1 MAIHWRRRGALAA
14 SLGLAAAAAATPARA
29 KRTLDLKKPEDSL
42 YAVVKLRGDLSGK
55 MVYQWYTGLLTL
67 LVPGK
72 MPAPV
77 ARYQGMIRTTW
88 TPQPDGGF
96 KYRTFDLGF
105 YGDLETGRAVKTLT
119 NPITGETV
127 EPVDIQD
134 GPVESVYS
142 VHGVFRDGAAPDNSK
157 TLSLPWVTAGDQ
169 VWYGAN
175 LAFEYA
181 NPLPPAQYPD
191 VSSTEKVTQRSI
203 FTYKGR
209 LSELADDATTSA
221 PMETLMT
228 VIATTHPWLRMG
240 RIPSFGHIQTVSHKI
255 ARPEDAAPEV
265 LDYIAKT
272 MPDYLTA
279 ETPFTGAG
287 NSFERYKRD
296 RLGK

>member
-1 MAIHWRRRGALAA
+1 MTTILSRRTVLAA
-14 SLGLAAAAAATPARA
+14 TLGTTAAVSNSARA
-29 KRTLDLKKPEDSL
+29 KRSLDLKTPEDCL
-42 YAVVKLRGDLSGK
+42 YAVVKLRGDTSGK

-77 ARYQGMIRTTW
+77 ARYQGIIRTAW
-88 TPQPDGGF
+88 TPQPDGSF

-105 YGDLETGRAVKTLT
+105 YGDLDTGRPVKTLT

-127 EPVDIQD
+127 APTDVRD
-134 GPVESVYS
+134 GPVESLYS
-142 VHGVFRDGAAPDNSK
+142 VHGVFRDGAKPDTTK
-157 TLSLPWVTAGDQ
+157 TLSLPWVTANDQ

-175 LAFEYA
+175 LAFEYP

-191 VSSTEKVTQRSI
+191 LSSTATVTQRSI

-209 LSELADDATTSA
+209 LSELEDDTTTSA

-228 VIATTHPWLRMG
+228 VIATTHPWLKMG

-255 ARPEDAAPEV
+255 ARPEDAPREV
-265 LDYIAKT
+265 LDYIAQV

-279 ETPFTGAG
+279 ETPFVGAG
-287 NSFERYKRD
+287 NSFERYKRE
-296 RLGK
+296 RLDK

>member
-1 MAIHWRRRGALAA
+1 MTTPLARRTLLASSTALAVARPA
-14 SLGLAAAAAATPARA
+14 SAR
-29 KRTLDLKKPEDSL
+29 RTLDLKTPEDCL

-55 MVYQWYTGLLTL
+55 MVYQWYTGMLSL

-77 ARYQGMIRTTW
+77 ARYQGIIRTTW
-88 TPQPDGGF
+88 TPQADGSF

-105 YGDLETGRAVKTLT
+105 YGDLETGRAVNTLV

-127 EPVDIQD
+127 EPTDVRD

-142 VHGVFRDGAAPDNSK
+142 VNGVFRDGAKPDPTK
-157 TLSLPWVTAGDQ
+157 TLSLPWVTANDQ

-175 LAFEYA
+175 LAFEYV
-181 NPLPPAQYPD
+181 NPLPPAQYPEL
-191 VSSTEKVTQRSI
+191 SSTEKVMQRSI

-209 LSELADDATTSA
+209 LSELEDDSTTSA

-228 VIATTHPWLRMG
+228 VIATPHPWHKMG
-240 RIPSFGHIQTVSHKI
+240 RIPGFGHIQTVSHKI
-255 ARPEDAAPEV
+255 ARPEDAPPEV

-279 ETPFTGAG
+279 ETPFIGAG

-296 RLGK
+296 RLGGS